1 MNIRKIIITAL
12 AIILSVS
19 LCSARKIKSIT
30 ASDIVLLY
38 AGGQIGNYV
47 DQEYVSDYV
56 SYVDRNGKEQWL
68 FDGFLLLQIWDKGN
82 NSSEVA
88 FTPGMKGSDGKYLQA
103 ANQADWKKLI
113 DYYFAEGECID
124 AIDKAIDDASKRIG
138 KPDYKR
144 QIIISIPDPMPYK
157 EPIDKL
163 GGTTYWGLVK
173 GEVTDFSKE
182 EDRAKA
188 CKWFIDEVLRTY
200 KSKKY
205 KHVELAG
212 FYWIT
217 EQFNDKSTLLPEVC
231 QYVHAKGLPITWIPY
246 FQAPGYTEWKDK
258 GFDLAWYQPN
268 YFFYNVPESQLKKA
282 CEQAV
287 KNGMA
292 MEMEFDERAKVVPE
306 WGNISLAYKLRAYM
320 DAFRKYGPWEKC
332 QLAYYQSSKAVRAL
346 KMSSESK
353 DIELYQDLCDFIAK
367 RPYRTNKQF

>member
-12 AIILSVS
+12 AIILSAS

-163 GGTTYWGLVK
+163 GGTTYWGLVI
-173 GEVTDFSKE
+173 
-182 EDRAKA
+182 R
-188 CKWFIDEVLRTY
+188 L
-200 KSKKY
+200 
-205 KHVELAG
+205 
-212 FYWIT
+212 
-217 EQFNDKSTLLPEVC
+217 
-231 QYVHAKGLPITWIPY
+231 
-246 FQAPGYTEWKDK
+246 
-258 GFDLAWYQPN
+258 
-268 YFFYNVPESQLKKA
+268 
-282 CEQAV
+282 
-287 KNGMA
+287 
-292 MEMEFDERAKVVPE
+292 
-306 WGNISLAYKLRAYM
+306 
-320 DAFRKYGPWEKC
+320 
-332 QLAYYQSSKAVRAL
+332 
-346 KMSSESK
+346 
-353 DIELYQDLCDFIAK
+353 
-367 RPYRTNKQF
+367 